1 MKRHMAIREMQIII
15 TMKDCLL
22 ATRLTKI
29 TRLIISS
36 VDRNVRK

>member
-1 MKRHMAIREMQIII
+1 MQIMV

-22 ATRLTKI
+22 VTRLAKI
-29 TRLIISS
+29 KRLTISS